1 MIQNVFHVLPD
12 IKIVELNRFART
24 ESIWS
29 TLAIRLIEGLV
40 LRDGQVV
47 RALQVVTSGQV
58 TTPFQVVTDRQVTSN
73 GQVLR
78 AVLVR

>member
-1 MIQNVFHVLPD
+1 MQRPTLG
-12 IKIVELNRFART
+12 VELNRFARI

-29 TLAIRLIEGLV
+29 TFAIRLIEGLV
-40 LRDGQVV
+40 LRAGQVV

-58 TTPFQVVTDRQVTSN
+58 TTPFQVVTNRQVTSN
-73 GQVLR
+73 RQVLR